1 MPRPVRNQN
10 SDDKESEEKTYKP
23 LPRPKSPEEIEYKS
37 TFDRYIDK
45 KQEVCRKVVKKSKQ

>member
-45 KQEVCRKVVKKSKQ
+45 KQRSLQKSSEKE